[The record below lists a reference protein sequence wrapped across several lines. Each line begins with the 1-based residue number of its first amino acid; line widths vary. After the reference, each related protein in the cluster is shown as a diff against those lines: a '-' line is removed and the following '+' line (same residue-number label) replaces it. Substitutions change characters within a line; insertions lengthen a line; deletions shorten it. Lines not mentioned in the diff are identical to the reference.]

1 MPLCSSSKPTPECR
15 TLPQRTATLTDP
27 YLIEGFGSER
37 SESFV
42 FNELEEIVNSEKPRT
57 PALGCSA
64 MYALSR
70 STSRT
75 NSDQIT
81 ICLRESIEYL
91 IKWYHIR
98 ARNLIES
105 VHDKLQYLVKEEDAK
120 YRAASARVDLWTRTM
135 FVYMLGMD
143 DLPQGIAFFSAVDV
157 DRYLR
162 KEVDMECVTP
172 SQPVPVPPGESP
184 NIEGVVEKTRGSL
197 GKEHG
202 IEDVGSLEGYEEP
215 DCMVH
220 RAQTAAFL
228 KAQAAQ
234 DFGEVKG
241 LAQKVHGVKFE
252 VGIGGRPGANGKKGR
267 KGKKDEKVPLGNGEG
282 IDWSEYEFQRNLLDE
297 YRY

>member
-105 VHDKLQYLVKEEDAK
+105 VHDKLQYLVKEEDDK

-143 DLPQGIAFFSAVDV
+143 DLPQGVAFFSAVDV
-157 DRYLR
+157 DRCLR

-172 SQPVPVPPGESP
+172 SQPVPVPPGESL
-184 NIEGVVEKTRGSL
+184 NIEGVLEKTRESL
-197 GKEHG
+197 GEEHG
-202 IEDVGSLEGYEEP
+202 IETTGLYGSSSQHGGVLESTGSSGFWSG
-215 DCMVH
+215 
-220 RAQTAAFL
+220 Q
-228 KAQAAQ
+228 
-234 DFGEVKG
+234 
-241 LAQKVHGVKFE
+241 
-252 VGIGGRPGANGKKGR
+252 GACTESSR
-267 KGKKDEKVPLGNGEG
+267 CQV
-282 IDWSEYEFQRNLLDE
+282 
-297 YRY
+297 